1 MRTFDDEA
9 VIELVRWIQLK
20 NYRAYISHKK
30 KRAKGLQAVPY

>member
-9 VIELVRWIQLK
+9 VIELVQWIQLK

-30 KRAKGLQAVPY
+30 RKVKGS